1 MTVYRTVQISDDQ
14 IPRFEKMMEENRF
27 EIILTEAP
35 EIPLEVQ
42 KEICINFWR
51 EKTYKV

>member
-1 MTVYRTVQISDDQ
+1 MVQISDDL
-14 IPRFEKMMEENRF
+14 IPEFEKMMEEDGF
-27 EIILTEAP
+27 EIILSEAP

-42 KEICINFWR
+42 NEICKKFWR